1 MQNVG
6 YESLSNPKEEA
17 SVSFDHEP
25 HLDDIDRRLLHEL
38 QHNAR
43 VSYSE
48 LGRRVGLTPPAV
60 AERVRRLEEGGIIL
74 GYHAQVDPGRVG
86 LPLTAFI
93 RVSARAAS
101 RTELGER
108 VPDYPEVLEAH
119 RVTGV
124 DCYVLKVAV
133 TDVSH
138 LQDLI
143 DRLMPFGDTVTS
155 IVLSSP
161 VNHRVLESAAAPEVK
176 ARRAAG

>member
-1 MQNVG
+1 M
-6 YESLSNPKEEA
+6 
-17 SVSFDHEP
+17 SFDPEP
-25 HLDDIDRRLLHEL
+25 HLDEIDRRLLHEL
-38 QHNAR
+38 QDNAR

-60 AERVRRLEEGGIIL
+60 AERVRRLEDTGIVL
-74 GYHAQVDPGRVG
+74 GYHAQVDPGRMG
-86 LPLTAFI
+86 LPLTAFV
-93 RVSARAAS
+93 RVSVRSAS
-101 RTELGER
+101 RTELGEQ

-138 LQDLI
+138 LQELI
-143 DRLMPFGDTVTS
+143 DRLMPYGDTVTS

-161 VNHRVLESAAAPEVK
+161 VDHRVIETASASE
-176 ARRAAG
+176 ARGKRAAG

>member
-1 MQNVG
+1 MG
-6 YESLSNPKEEA
+6 
-17 SVSFDHEP
+17 FDSELP
-25 HLDDIDRRLLHEL
+25 HDEIDRRLLHEL

-43 VSYSE
+43 ISYSE

-60 AERVRRLEEGGIIL
+60 AERVRRMEEAGIIR
-74 GYHAQVDPGRVG
+74 GYHAHVDPASVG

-101 RTELGER
+101 RTELGEL

-133 TDVSH
+133 ADVSH
-138 LQDLI
+138 LQELI
-143 DRLMPFGDTVTS
+143 DRLMPHGDTVTS

-161 VNHRVLESAAAPEVK
+161 VDHRVLEPAAEDETATK
-176 ARRAAG
+176 RAAG